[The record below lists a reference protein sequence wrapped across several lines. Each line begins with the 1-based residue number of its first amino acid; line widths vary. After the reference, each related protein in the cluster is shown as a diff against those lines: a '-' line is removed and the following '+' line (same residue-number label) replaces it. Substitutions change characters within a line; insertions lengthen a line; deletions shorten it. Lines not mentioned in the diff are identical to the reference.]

1 MSANKDVVA
10 RVRHRLRPGRAK
22 ALHTRARGFLK
33 TAMAHRCVGGKSD
46 GQAIMAQVESGVT
59 WSKPTHVPLA
69 RAHWVRVGVGVR
81 VRVRV
86 RVRVG

>member
-1 MSANKDVVA
+1 MLPECVTACALDE
-10 RVRHRLRPGRAK
+10 PRAC
-22 ALHTRARGFLK
+22 TRARGFLK
-33 TAMAHRCVGGKSD
+33 TAMACVGGKSD
-46 GQAIMAQVESGVT
+46 GQVIIAQVESGVT